1 LFFNQ
6 AKDVEAKL
14 STRVL
19 VIAALF
25 HDVFEDAEY
34 TSQIQIVLDF
44 LKKDLSTDESLSV
57 LRILLAVTK
66 PVKHTPELY
75 NLLGNN

>member
-1 LFFNQ
+1 
-6 AKDVEAKL
+6 V
-14 STRVL
+14 SL
-19 VIAALF
+19 VCKGPYCFGIPKTA
-25 HDVFEDAEY
+25 VF
-34 TSQIQIVLDF
+34 
-44 LKKDLSTDESLSV
+44 KKDLSTDESLSV